1 MHEKIIQFTT
11 NLILMVIMLSV
22 CVIKISCS
30 DNFLA
35 DLNQGTSV
43 IYWAENNGDG
53 NEEEFLRELRT
64 IQSNLHTSSMKGK
77 LGYDDF
83 LADLNKGSSVIYWSE
98 NKGNGNE
105 EEFLRECRAL
115 YPTIQKKLLTSSHHH
130 ENFVENDSFP
140 EESDQSDRELICHG
154 ANTKAIEN
162 NMSKICFCA
171 IS

>member
-1 MHEKIIQFTT
+1 MHEKIIQFIT
-11 NLILMVIMLSV
+11 NLIFMVTILSV

-64 IQSNLHTSSMKGK
+64 IQSNLHTSSMKDR

-98 NKGNGNE
+98 NNGNGNE

-140 EESDQSDRELICHG
+140 EESDQSLQASICPD
-154 ANTKAIEN
+154 AYMTDIKNNTT
-162 NMSKICFCA
+162 KICFCA